1 MAQENNIG
9 RLLPIS
15 ENNGI
20 QAVSGRYLHSFL
32 GSKKQFA
39 DWIKIRI
46 KQYGFIENQDYEVFA
61 SPNSEAIRGGSNKVE
76 YALSIDMAKE
86 LSMVERTERGR
97 QARRYFIE
105 CEQAL
110 KNQKMLPKE
119 QIEKNEKMMKE
130 SDRKIKMLE
139 SRCKRLENMLHQQ
152 EARTSAAI
160 EIKLQESDLK
170 NSCFY
175 FLITKNLYDEWQN
188 FHLELVQKRIF
199 SKDEKERK
207 KRLAAISPLPF

>member
-1 MAQENNIG
+1 MAIENNIG

-32 GSKKQFA
+32 GSGKDFSS
-39 DWIKIRI
+39 WIKKRI
-46 KQYGFIENQDYEVFA
+46 SQYGFIENQDFEVFTQMGE
-61 SPNSEAIRGGSNKVE
+61 NSQGGRPSVE

-110 KNQKMLPKE
+110 KKQKMLPKE
-119 QIEKNEKMMKE
+119 QIEKNGKMMKE

-139 SRCKRLENMLHQQ
+139 SRCKKLENMLHQQ

-175 FLITKNLYDEWQN
+175 FMVTKNLYDEWQN